1 MRLPQS
7 PSILRRMRDAR
18 LRQLQALG
26 PMLGGSLVR
35 FPHHSSLYLT
45 DKYRGKTRTLYIP
58 PHRLQEVQQWH
69 ASFVAAKK
77 LLAELSEIQRKLLR
91 VEIQV
96 SRRLRGRKS
105 SS

>member
-7 PSILRRMRDAR
+7 TSLLRRMRDAR
-18 LRQLQALG
+18 LRQLRCLG

-45 DKYRGKTRTLYIP
+45 DKCRGKTRTLYIP
-58 PHRLQEVQQWH
+58 LHCLQEVQQWH
-69 ASFVAAKK
+69 ASFVAAKR
-77 LLAELSEIQRKLLR
+77 LIAELSEIQRKLLR

-96 SRRLRGRKS
+96 SRRLRAKTNS
-105 SS
+105 S